1 MKRFT
6 AEDRRDLFIA
16 VGIFVGGGLVP
27 NIVKYL
33 HNGHMPIWPT
43 VPAVGSAIGAGI
55 YFWGIYLW
63 RRWSSPV
70 DSN

>member
-16 VGIFVGGGLVP
+16 VGIFVGGLVA

-33 HNGHMPIWPT
+33 HNGRMLIWPT
-43 VPAVGSAIGAGI
+43 VSAVGIAIGAGI
-55 YFWGIYLW
+55 YFWCIYLW
-63 RRWSSPV
+63 RRWSSTV